1 MSGKTLDMVEF
12 VLTYA
17 TYALEDAQT
26 DFKEDVMENQGWT
39 QEEADAGYDMLG
51 KIIMSLQ
58 CYMSMVKDGPEFRE

>member
-1 MSGKTLDMVEF
+1 MSGKTLEMVEF

-39 QEEADAGYDMLG
+39 QAEADAGYDMLG
-51 KIIMSLQ
+51 NIIASLG
-58 CYMSMVKDGPEFRE
+58 CYMSMVTEGPSSGE